1 MIENASMRSFNN
13 ALVRSFNN
21 VSVRS
26 FNNASV
32 RLFIFPFLAVDT
44 PDPYVVLMVQGAPNC
59 YQRTNAFDNNT
70 DPEWNET
77 FKFYLNPKIPSEIG
91 MYGHLDRVFL
101 VYEIHIRFFFSHRL
115 IQFFTYM

>member
-1 MIENASMRSFNN
+1 MIENTSMRSFNNASMRSFNN
-13 ALVRSFNN
+13 ALVRSYNN

-91 MYGHLDRVFL
+91 MYGHLDRVF
-101 VYEIHIRFFFSHRL
+101 
-115 IQFFTYM
+115 